1 MRIGRYQE
9 QTARQSYFQRQKNDA
24 TEGKRHQTADEN
36 RKQNEYKQKIEWIKT
51 EN

>member
-24 TEGKRHQTADEN
+24 TEGQRHPTADEN
-36 RKQNEYKQKIEWIKT
+36 KRLNG
-51 EN
+51 